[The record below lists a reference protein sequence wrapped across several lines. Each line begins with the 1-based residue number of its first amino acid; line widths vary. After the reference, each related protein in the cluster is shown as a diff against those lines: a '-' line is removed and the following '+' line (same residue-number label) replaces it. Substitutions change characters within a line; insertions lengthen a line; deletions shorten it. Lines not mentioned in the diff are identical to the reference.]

1 MMREAANKLFC
12 KIFDY
17 FVDDHAPVVHDSHM
31 QPITARTT
39 NQSNMKTYTFQTY
52 QPILDRWFN
61 DSRQFASDADFR
73 LYMYSL
79 FNGNW
84 KLISI
89 K

>member
-1 MMREAANKLFC
+1 
-12 KIFDY
+12 
-17 FVDDHAPVVHDSHM
+17 
-31 QPITARTT
+31 
-39 NQSNMKTYTFQTY
+39 MKTYTFQTY

>member
-1 MMREAANKLFC
+1 
-12 KIFDY
+12 
-17 FVDDHAPVVHDSHM
+17 
-31 QPITARTT
+31 
-39 NQSNMKTYTFQTY
+39 MKTYTFQTY
-52 QPILDRWFN
+52 QPILDRWFT
-61 DSRQFASDADFR
+61 DSDQFASDADFR

>member
-1 MMREAANKLFC
+1 MQLA
-12 KIFDY
+12 
-17 FVDDHAPVVHDSHM
+17 VDDTALVAYCHHM

-39 NQSNMKTYTFQTY
+39 YQFNMKTYTFQTY

-73 LYMYSL
+73 LFMYSL
-79 FNGNW
+79 YNANW